1 MWLDLTRVWLYH
13 RRRTT
18 PGGTHTVTSRVSVY
32 LASRCG
38 VLDARRGPR
47 SGFVT
52 RFGQQVR
59 LCFGCRLVGSR
70 CYVLRAYTRVAIR
83 WPGTIAR
90 ELVAFLRVVLS
101 LSPGAI
107 LGMQAVFRQ
116 WGNQEACEHATL
128 SNLSRC
134 DADVL
139 DGSGPACTFFGN
151 DFASVYIVCVNMF
164 VIGATSVYAVFRFV
178 GVLLCVVLSMLI
190 KARQF
195 SSATQLRSDRDVI
208 AWHEQFTQL
217 QASVAHV
224 SKTMLQWPLTV
235 VLALALGLTLGLF
248 SYTFVSTEIFE
259 QPLFYELVLL
269 TLMLTAGALS
279 LMFFTAQ
286 VSFVLES
293 LRMIVAHVGST
304 QWQVATKMREVL
316 MNLQDQH
323 LRTVGLLQR
332 LQKYDINKDRTVDT
346 SEISAF
352 LLRLMKRGA
361 LMRQVRVF
369 WV

>member
-1 MWLDLTRVWLYH
+1 MQDAVLEVASSPDLGSEYVCA
-13 RRRTT
+13 
-18 PGGTHTVTSRVSVY
+18 
-32 LASRCG
+32 LA
-38 VLDARRGPR
+38 
-47 SGFVT
+47 
-52 RFGQQVR
+52 
-59 LCFGCRLVGSR
+59 VGSLDR
-70 CYVLRAYTRVAIR
+70 AAISYVRIRVAIR

-134 DADVL
+134 DADVM

-286 VSFVLES
+286 VCFVLES
-293 LRMIVAHVGST
+293 LRMMDGGVWLTSG
-304 QWQVATKMREVL
+304 
-316 MNLQDQH
+316 
-323 LRTVGLLQR
+323 R
-332 LQKYDINKDRTVDT
+332 LNGRWRPKCARY
-346 SEISAF
+346 
-352 LLRLMKRGA
+352 
-361 LMRQVRVF
+361 
-369 WV
+369 